1 MEKAYVVVEYIWEEY
16 KYNYYFTFYDED
28 GYSMKL
34 TNSMNIKDDGTDI
47 DKNTEINKST
57 ITSQMSPTSTSIVVI
72 PTLNQ
77 DLENN
82 CTINF

>member
-1 MEKAYVVVEYIWEEY
+1 
-16 KYNYYFTFYDED
+16 
-28 GYSMKL
+28 MKL
-34 TNSMNIKDDGTDI
+34 TNSMDIKDDGTDI

-72 PTLNQ
+72 PTPNQ